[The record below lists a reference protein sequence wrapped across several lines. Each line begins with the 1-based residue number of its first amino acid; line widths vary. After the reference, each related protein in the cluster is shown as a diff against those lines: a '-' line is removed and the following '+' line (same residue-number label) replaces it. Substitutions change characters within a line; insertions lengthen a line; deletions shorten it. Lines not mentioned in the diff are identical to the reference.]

1 MQNLT
6 GRIVFQFYYDVG
18 GEISLNDVDLEGLSL
33 VQKSQPK
40 SVRILAPRFEEAGL
54 KSLELKIGNIEVE
67 GISFTINAKIF
78 SLGVIEVTLFAEFR
92 DSSFEDVIR
101 LVNMSEGFI
110 SYKGKSVEFEKIPNT
125 IFLEL
130 KGKIQ
135 GAMFNLY
142 QPFEEPEAYRVIII
156 TESNPKH
163 RVEEVIAKFRKQIV
177 GMLRG
182 EKNWEKLSDREVEDV
197 LRFYLSYSEDEAVVV
212 DWYSTL
218 IWGGEEYIDELLQTV
233 EIAKI
238 QLLELKT
245 YDKLLDRRIER
256 AYESLRSVFIQ
267 SGIGIAW
274 LSKTYAELSR
284 TASELAELRIEVID
298 YIHDL
303 RNILK
308 FTGDWYLGK
317 LYSALSGRFKTME
330 WLNLVDK
337 KLEHLQELYSMAM
350 ERIDV
355 YRATTLEFLVL
366 ILIVSLVVLET
377 LMVLKL
383 FGTG

>member
-1 MQNLT
+1 L
-6 GRIVFQFYYDVG
+6 
-18 GEISLNDVDLEGLSL
+18 
-33 VQKSQPK
+33 
-40 SVRILAPRFEEAGL
+40 
-54 KSLELKIGNIEVE
+54 
-67 GISFTINAKIF
+67 
-78 SLGVIEVTLFAEFR
+78 
-92 DSSFEDVIR
+92 
-101 LVNMSEGFI
+101 
-110 SYKGKSVEFEKIPNT
+110 
-125 IFLEL
+125 
-130 KGKIQ
+130 
-135 GAMFNLY
+135 
-142 QPFEEPEAYRVIII
+142 
-156 TESNPKH
+156 
-163 RVEEVIAKFRKQIV
+163 
-177 GMLRG
+177 
-182 EKNWEKLSDREVEDV
+182 
-197 LRFYLSYSEDEAVVV
+197 
-212 DWYSTL
+212 
-218 IWGGEEYIDELLQTV
+218 GGEEYIDELLQTV